1 MSSFVAKEHPEKYE
15 WWLNELD
22 SLGIVT
28 KKSNEL
34 NDLTEIS
41 DLVEGIK
48 QTLFQDY
55 KTNTVIRNIVQPNCH

>member
-1 MSSFVAKEHPEKYE
+1 MPSFVAKEHPEKNE

-55 KTNTVIRNIVQPNCH
+55 KTNTVMRNIVQPNCH